1 MAKQLKNAIHNLI
14 DDLAHIETAMLSAER
29 NELSDLYTYSKVE
42 LGGDSVNY
50 IHKDTPKELIQLHS
64 ELLKLSF
71 KGRSAYW
78 NFFKEALS

>member
-14 DDLAHIETAMLSAER
+14 DDLAQIETVMVNTET
-29 NELSDLYTYSKVE
+29 NEHSDLSIYSKVE
-42 LGGDSVNY
+42 LGGDLVNY
-50 IHKDTPKELIQLHS
+50 IHNDTPKELIHLHS